1 VKVIIRPRAGKQL
14 LGLPWNDAD
23 RIRQRIR
30 AYAADPR
37 HPGHDVVRLADPPPT
52 FRLRVGD
59 WRVLFDVD
67 DDNMIVVRILHRR
80 EAYR

>member
-14 LGLPWNDAD
+14 LALPWNDAD
-23 RIRQRIR
+23 RVRRRIH

-37 HPGHDVVRLADPPPT
+37 HAGHDVVQLANPPPA

-67 DDNMIVVRILHRR
+67 DGSMIVVRILHRR